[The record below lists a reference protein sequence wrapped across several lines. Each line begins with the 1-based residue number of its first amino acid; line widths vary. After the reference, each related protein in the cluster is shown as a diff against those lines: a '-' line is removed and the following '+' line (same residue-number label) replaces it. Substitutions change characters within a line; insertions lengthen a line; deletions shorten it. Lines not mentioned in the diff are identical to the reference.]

1 MSNKH
6 TIIKK
11 IEKDTWEKA
20 LDESFKKNVKKV
32 EVDGFRKGKC
42 PRNVFEKKYG
52 KESLY
57 NDAIDALLPTL
68 YTEVLKESGLVPV
81 IQPNVDIKSI
91 DENGVELEFV
101 ITTKPEAKVNKYKG
115 LGVKKE
121 KVSVTKK
128 EIEEEIDRLR
138 NQYAEIEIKD
148 GKIENGDTA
157 VIDFE
162 GFKDG
167 VAFEGGKG
175 ENYPLE
181 IGSKTFIPGFEEALI
196 GLKSEEE
203 KDINVTFPEDYP
215 SDELKGKEVVFKVKV
230 HEIKHRVLPE
240 INEELFDDL
249 GIEGV
254 NSKEE
259 LENHVKDDLTKKKES
274 SANNKFV
281 DNVLAE
287 IAKNT
292 EVELDEELV
301 HEEIHAMLHNIEDR
315 FRMQGL
321 SLEQYLQFTKKTLE
335 DMEKNLEPEAKKNLT
350 YRFML
355 EEIAKLEKIDATEED
370 LDKEI
375 EDLSKMYNMTK
386 EEIIN
391 AFGNKEIIKDELINR
406 KTIEYLEKNN

>member
-259 LENHVKDDLTKKKES
+259 LESFVKDDLTKKKES

-281 DNVLAE
+281 DEILAE

-335 DMEKNLEPEAKKNLT
+335 DMEKDLEPEAKKNLT

-386 EEIIN
+386 EEIVN
-391 AFGNKEIIKDELINR
+391 AFGNKEIVKDELINR

>member
-91 DENGVELEFV
+91 DENGVELEFI
-101 ITTKPEAKVNKYKG
+101 ITTKPEVKVNKYKD

-259 LENHVKDDLTKKKES
+259 LESFVKDDLTKKKES

-281 DNVLAE
+281 DEILAE

-335 DMEKNLEPEAKKNLT
+335 DMEKDLEPEAKKNLT

>member
-91 DENGVELEFV
+91 DENGVELEFI
-101 ITTKPEAKVNKYKG
+101 ITTKPEVKVNKYKD

-281 DNVLAE
+281 DEILAE

-335 DMEKNLEPEAKKNLT
+335 DMEKDLEPEAKKNLT

-386 EEIIN
+386 EEIVN
-391 AFGNKEIIKDELINR
+391 AFGNKEIVKDELINR